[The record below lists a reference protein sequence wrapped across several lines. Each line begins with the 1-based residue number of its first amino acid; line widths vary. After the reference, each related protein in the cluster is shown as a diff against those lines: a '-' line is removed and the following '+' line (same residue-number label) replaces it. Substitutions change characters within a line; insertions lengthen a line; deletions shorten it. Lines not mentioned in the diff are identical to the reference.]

1 MRARNG
7 GEEETGSV
15 TTKEER
21 KEESTTGTSASLSPN
36 LRDKQESTYEMI
48 TNWRRYLKGRFNID
62 E

>member
-15 TTKEER
+15 TMKEER
-21 KEESTTGTSASLSPN
+21 KQGASLSPAF
-36 LRDKQESTYEMI
+36 RDNEASTYEMI
-48 TNWRRYLKGRFNID
+48 TNWRRYMKGRLNID

>member
-15 TTKEER
+15 TMKEER
-21 KEESTTGTSASLSPN
+21 KQESTTGIGASLSPAF
-36 LRDKQESTYEMI
+36 RDNEESTYEMI
-48 TNWRRYLKGRFNID
+48 TNWRRYLKGRLNID